1 MDSVEVRR
9 TIQGVASRPC
19 LPQTRGPSKNGLV
32 ADRRSEPG
40 EPLVSEVE
48 GTQSCN
54 LQLEVRGGSFV
65 VWPDNGPRPDNTWF
79 DPAALAAA
87 GYTGASGTAG
97 RGATVLFEADGRR
110 LVLRYYRR
118 GGIVRHLS
126 DDLYLRTGLRN
137 SRPWRELALLTRL
150 HAGGMPVPRPI
161 AARVTPTTALSHLYR
176 GDLVTEYLPGT
187 RTLAEALRQGP
198 LDASTWPQ
206 IGVTIARFH
215 ALAVDHA
222 DLNAHNL
229 LLDEDDNVYMID
241 FDRARLRLRPR
252 GRWSHGNLARLHRSL
267 GKLRRADPEFAFGEG
282 EWQRLLAGYRA
293 AG

>member
-1 MDSVEVRR
+1 M
-9 TIQGVASRPC
+9 
-19 LPQTRGPSKNGLV
+19 
-32 ADRRSEPG
+32 
-40 EPLVSEVE
+40 SEVE
-48 GTQSCN
+48 GAQSCN
-54 LQLEVRGGSFV
+54 LRLEVRRGSFV
-65 VWPDNGPRPDNTWF
+65 VWPEDGPRPDATWF

-87 GYTGASGTAG
+87 GHTGASGTAG
-97 RGATVLFEADGRR
+97 RGATVLFAADDRR
-110 LVLRYYRR
+110 LVLRHYRR
-118 GGIVRHLS
+118 GGLVRHLS

-161 AARVTPTTALSHLYR
+161 AARVAPTAALSPLYR

-187 RTLAEALRQGP
+187 RTLAEALRNGP
-198 LDASTWPQ
+198 LDTATWPQ

-229 LLDEDDNVYMID
+229 LLDEADNVYLID
-241 FDRARLRLRPR
+241 FDRVRLRLRPR
-252 GRWSHGNLARLHRSL
+252 GRWCHGNLARLHHSL
-267 GKLRRADPEFAFGEG
+267 GKLWRTEPEFAFGEG
-282 EWQRLLAGYRA
+282 EWQRLLAGYRS